1 MKFMKINNFL
11 KVMMAAVAIV
21 IGVSS
26 CDSDDDDSA
35 VAVADEVVG
44 SYTGEQ
50 VITIMGDPE
59 DDTATFKFVK
69 SSDSSIDMIIPQS
82 GEGMMVIPA
91 LTVKNIPLKKYNN
104 GASGTLDSFTGT
116 VINAK
121 GEEKTFTVS
130 KLMVVFDT
138 NPKGKAVVAT
148 YVLKYGSMPFEMV
161 TTFNGS
167 KDK

>member
-11 KVMMAAVAIV
+11 RVMMAAVAIV

-26 CDSDDDDSA
+26 CDSDDDSA

-91 LTVKNIPLKKYNN
+91 LTVKNIPLTKYNN

-116 VINAK
+116 VTNAK
-121 GEEKTFTVS
+121 GEEKTFTVT

-138 NPKGKAVVAT
+138 SSKGKAVVAT

>member
-1 MKFMKINNFL
+1 MKINNFL

-26 CDSDDDDSA
+26 CDSDDDSA

-50 VITIMGDPE
+50 VITIMGEPE

-116 VINAK
+116 VTNAK

-148 YVLKYGSMPFEMV
+148 YVLKFGSMPFEMV

>member
-1 MKFMKINNFL
+1 MKINNFL

-26 CDSDDDDSA
+26 CDSDDDSA

-44 SYTGEQ
+44 SYTGEET
-50 VITIMGDPE
+50 IIIMGEPE

-116 VINAK
+116 VTNAK
-121 GEEKTFTVS
+121 GEEKTFTVT

-138 NPKGKAVVAT
+138 SSKGKAVVAT

>member
-1 MKFMKINNFL
+1 MKINNFL

-26 CDSDDDDSA
+26 CDSDDDSA

-91 LTVKNIPLKKYNN
+91 LTVKNIPLTKYNN

-116 VINAK
+116 VTNAK

>member
-1 MKFMKINNFL
+1 MKINNFL

-26 CDSDDDDSA
+26 CDSDDDSA

-44 SYTGEQ
+44 SYTGEETI
-50 VITIMGDPE
+50 VIMGDPE

-91 LTVKNIPLKKYNN
+91 LTVKNIPLTKYNN

-116 VINAK
+116 VTNAK
-121 GEEKTFTVS
+121 GEEKTFTVT

-138 NPKGKAVVAT
+138 SSKGKAVVAT

>member
-26 CDSDDDDSA
+26 CDSDDDSV

-116 VINAK
+116 VTNAK

>member
-1 MKFMKINNFL
+1 MKINNFL

-26 CDSDDDDSA
+26 CDSDDDSA
-35 VAVADEVVG
+35 EAVADEVVG

-91 LTVKNIPLKKYNN
+91 LTVKNIPLTKYNN

-116 VINAK
+116 VTNAK

>member
-1 MKFMKINNFL
+1 MKINNFL

-26 CDSDDDDSA
+26 CDSDDDSV

-91 LTVKNIPLKKYNN
+91 LTVKNIPLTKYNN

-116 VINAK
+116 VTNAK

-138 NPKGKAVVAT
+138 NPKGKAVAVT
-148 YVLKYGSMPFEMV
+148 YSLKYGSMPFEMV

>member
-26 CDSDDDDSA
+26 CDSDDDSA

-44 SYTGEQ
+44 SYTGEETI
-50 VITIMGDPE
+50 VIMGEPE
-59 DDTATFKFVK
+59 DDIATFKFVK

-116 VINAK
+116 VTNAK

-130 KLMVVFDT
+130 KLMIVFDT

-148 YVLKYGSMPFEMV
+148 YVLKFGSMPFEMV

>member
-1 MKFMKINNFL
+1 MKYMKINNFL

-26 CDSDDDDSA
+26 CDSDDDSA

-91 LTVKNIPLKKYNN
+91 LTVKNIPLTKYNN

-116 VINAK
+116 VTNAK
-121 GEEKTFTVS
+121 GEEKPFTVS

-138 NPKGKAVVAT
+138 NSKGKAVVAT

>member
-26 CDSDDDDSA
+26 CDSDDDSA
-35 VAVADEVVG
+35 EAVADEVVG

-91 LTVKNIPLKKYNN
+91 LTVKNIPLTKYNN

-116 VINAK
+116 VTNAK

-161 TTFNGS
+161 TTFNGN

>member
-26 CDSDDDDSA
+26 CDSDDDSV

-44 SYTGEQ
+44 SYTGEETI
-50 VITIMGDPE
+50 VIMGEPE

-82 GEGMMVIPA
+82 GEGMMVIPT

-116 VINAK
+116 VTNAK

-148 YVLKYGSMPFEMV
+148 YVLKFGSMPFEMV

>member
-11 KVMMAAVAIV
+11 KVMMAALAIV

-26 CDSDDDDSA
+26 CDSDDDSE

-50 VITIMGDPE
+50 VITIMGEPE

-91 LTVKNIPLKKYNN
+91 LTVKNIPLTKYNN

-116 VINAK
+116 VTNAK

-138 NPKGKAVVAT
+138 NPKGKTVVAT

-161 TTFNGS
+161 TTFNGN

>member
-26 CDSDDDDSA
+26 CDSDDDSA

-91 LTVKNIPLKKYNN
+91 LTVKNIPLTKYNN

-116 VINAK
+116 VTNAK

-161 TTFNGS
+161 TTFNGN

>member
-11 KVMMAAVAIV
+11 KVMMASVAIV

-26 CDSDDDDSA
+26 CDSDDDSV

-44 SYTGEQ
+44 SYTGEETI
-50 VITIMGDPE
+50 VIMGDPE
-59 DDTATFKFVK
+59 DDTATFKFFK

-116 VINAK
+116 VTNAK
-121 GEEKTFTVS
+121 GEEKTFTVT

-148 YVLKYGSMPFEMV
+148 YVLKFGSMPFEMV

>member
-1 MKFMKINNFL
+1 MKINNFL

-26 CDSDDDDSA
+26 CDSDDDPA

-91 LTVKNIPLKKYNN
+91 LTVKNIPLTKYNN

-116 VINAK
+116 VTNAK

>member
-1 MKFMKINNFL
+1 MKINNFL
-11 KVMMAAVAIV
+11 KVMMASVAIV

-26 CDSDDDDSA
+26 CDSDDDSV

-44 SYTGEQ
+44 SYTGEETI
-50 VITIMGDPE
+50 VIMGDPE
-59 DDTATFKFVK
+59 DDTATFKFFK

-116 VINAK
+116 VTNAK
-121 GEEKTFTVS
+121 GEEKTFTVT

-148 YVLKYGSMPFEMV
+148 YVLKFGSMPFEMV

>member
-26 CDSDDDDSA
+26 CDSDDDSA
-35 VAVADEVVG
+35 AAVADEVVG

-91 LTVKNIPLKKYNN
+91 LTVKNIPLTKYNN

-116 VINAK
+116 VTNAK

-148 YVLKYGSMPFEMV
+148 YVLKFGSMPFEMV

>member
-1 MKFMKINNFL
+1 MKINNFL

-26 CDSDDDDSA
+26 CDSDDDSA
-35 VAVADEVVG
+35 EAVADEVVG

-91 LTVKNIPLKKYNN
+91 LTVKNIPLTKYNN

-116 VINAK
+116 VTNAK

-161 TTFNGS
+161 TTFNGN

>member
-26 CDSDDDDSA
+26 CDSDDDST

-44 SYTGEQ
+44 SYTGEETI
-50 VITIMGDPE
+50 VIMGDPE

-116 VINAK
+116 VTNAK

-148 YVLKYGSMPFEMV
+148 YVLKFGSMPFEMV
-161 TTFNGS
+161 TTFNGN

>member
-26 CDSDDDDSA
+26 CDSDDDSA

-44 SYTGEQ
+44 SYTGEETI
-50 VITIMGDPE
+50 VIMGEPE

-91 LTVKNIPLKKYNN
+91 LTVKNIPLTKYNN

-116 VINAK
+116 VTNAK
-121 GEEKTFTVS
+121 GEEKTFTVT

-138 NPKGKAVVAT
+138 NPKGKAVAVT

>member
-44 SYTGEQ
+44 SYTGEET
-50 VITIMGDPE
+50 IIIMGEPE

-116 VINAK
+116 VTNAK

-148 YVLKYGSMPFEMV
+148 YVLKFGSMPFEMV
-161 TTFNGS
+161 TTFNGN

>member
-26 CDSDDDDSA
+26 CDSDDDSA

-44 SYTGEQ
+44 SYTGEETI
-50 VITIMGDPE
+50 VIMGEPE

-91 LTVKNIPLKKYNN
+91 LTVKNIPLTKYNN

-116 VINAK
+116 VTNAK
-121 GEEKTFTVS
+121 GEEKTFTVT

-148 YVLKYGSMPFEMV
+148 YVLKFGSMPFEMV

>member
-1 MKFMKINNFL
+1 MKINNFL

-26 CDSDDDDSA
+26 CDSDDDSA

-91 LTVKNIPLKKYNN
+91 LTVKNIPLTKYNN

-116 VINAK
+116 VTNAK

-161 TTFNGS
+161 TTFNGN

>member
-11 KVMMAAVAIV
+11 KVMMASVAIV

-26 CDSDDDDSA
+26 CDSDDDSV

-44 SYTGEQ
+44 SYTGEETI
-50 VITIMGDPE
+50 VIMGDPE
-59 DDTATFKFVK
+59 DDTATFKFFK

-116 VINAK
+116 VTNAK

-148 YVLKYGSMPFEMV
+148 YVLKFGSMPFEMV